1 MRSDPKF
8 GTRAKTFR
16 LWTMTVL
23 SGVLAALLVL
33 GGCVLFRPWAPS
45 GHPPC
50 PKGHAWNDST
60 LACKAVPRE
69 R

>member
-1 MRSDPKF
+1 MRSDEDM
-8 GTRAKTFR
+8 GEMRALTFAIIAFII
-16 LWTMTVL
+16 V
-23 SGVLAALLVL
+23 ALLN
-33 GGCVLFRPWAPS
+33 GCVLFRPWAPS